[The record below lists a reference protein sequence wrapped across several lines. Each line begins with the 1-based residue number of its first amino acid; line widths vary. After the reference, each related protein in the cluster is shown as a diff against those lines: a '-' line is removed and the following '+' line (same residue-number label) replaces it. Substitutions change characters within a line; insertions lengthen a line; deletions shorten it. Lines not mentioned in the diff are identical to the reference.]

1 LFSRLQDRGGSI
13 NTTKFE
19 GPAPQFRPAY
29 PEGYGQGK
37 GAGAEV
43 NKGVAVTEGKGQSRE
58 QAAKPVEIP
67 GEKIPEISGKKAR
80 LSRIRGVPVSPA
92 AGKKPGK
99 FRHIPRQ
106 GGTELFRHGKD
117 PVHQA
122 GKIIEDPAAFRG
134 EGWK

>member
-1 LFSRLQDRGGSI
+1 LFPRFHDRGGSI

-19 GPAPQFRPAY
+19 GPVPQFRPAY
-29 PEGYGQGK
+29 PEGRGQGK
-37 GAGAEV
+37 GPGAEV
-43 NKGVAVTEGKGQSRE
+43 NKGVPVVEGKGQSRE

-80 LSRIRGVPVSPA
+80 LPRISGAPVSPA

-106 GGTELFRHGKD
+106 GGTELFRHGKN

-122 GKIIEDPAAFRG
+122 GKVIEDPAAFRG
-134 EGWK
+134 EGRK